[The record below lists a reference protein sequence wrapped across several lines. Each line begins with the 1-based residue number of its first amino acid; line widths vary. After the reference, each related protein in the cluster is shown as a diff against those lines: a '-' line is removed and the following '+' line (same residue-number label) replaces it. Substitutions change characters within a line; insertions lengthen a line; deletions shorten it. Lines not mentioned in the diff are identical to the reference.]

1 MCVCVCRQILREQG
15 PAGWYRGC
23 STQIGSAVTKSGI
36 MLAAKEQLF
45 RYTMSLILLARRSK
59 AAALPVAASA

>member
-1 MCVCVCRQILREQG
+1 
-15 PAGWYRGC
+15 
-23 STQIGSAVTKSGI
+23 

-59 AAALPVAASA
+59 AAAAALPVAASA